1 VNREDHAYFDKMWVA
16 WIAAA
21 KVADIAAV
29 PAERRQSFCGEAH
42 QLIADPSLGAP
53 LTFTPE
59 RRKRL
64 ERLERANLELL
75 HALRALPDDEQG
87 YFQDTFSAYQRE
99 IINYPR
105 GEVNLDEAVA
115 MAAIVCALLTGKNPD
130 RVKKRRPGRQKG
142 SVRDWAFHDFVR
154 RLWDCANRHGGNL
167 TANCKNNEGIGRMF
181 KALETLRPHFPNGF
195 IPLVLPAQ
203 TIANIVKSSRD
214 AKNKRT

>member
-1 VNREDHAYFDKMWVA
+1 MIKGSTERLAAADL
-16 WIAAA
+16 IAAQ
-21 KVADIAAV
+21 VADIAAV
-29 PAERRQSFCGEAH
+29 PAVRRESFCEEAYP
-42 QLIADPSLGAP
+42 LIVNPSLGWP

-64 ERLERANLELL
+64 EKVERANLELL
-75 HALRALPDDEQG
+75 HALRALPYDEQG
-87 YFQDTFSAYQRE
+87 YFQNLFWPYSCK
-99 IINYPR
+99 
-105 GEVNLDEAVA
+105 EVDLEDAVA
-115 MAAIVCALLTGKNPD
+115 MAAKLCAWLTGKNPD

-154 RLWDCANRHGGNL
+154 KLWDCANRHGGNL

-203 TIANIVKSSRD
+203 TIANLVKSSRD

>member
-1 VNREDHAYFDKMWVA
+1 MAT
-16 WIAAA
+16 AAA

-29 PAERRQSFCGEAH
+29 PAERRQSFCGEAL

-64 ERLERANLELL
+64 ERVERANLELL

-87 YFQDTFSAYQRE
+87 YFQRSFSEYYFPQK
-99 IINYPR
+99 
-105 GEVNLDEAVA
+105 GDLDDAVA
-115 MAAIVCALLTGKNPD
+115 VAAKVCALLTGKNPD
-130 RVKKRRPGRQKG
+130 RVKKGRPGRQKG

-154 RLWDCANRHGGNL
+154 KLWDCANRHGGNL

>member
-1 VNREDHAYFDKMWVA
+1 VNRQDHAYFDKMWVV
-16 WIAAA
+16 WKAAA

-42 QLIADPSLGAP
+42 QLIADPSMGAL

-87 YFQDTFSAYQRE
+87 YFQGTFSAYQRE
-99 IINYPR
+99 IINYPG

-130 RVKKRRPGRQKG
+130 RAMTRRPGRQKG

-181 KALETLRPHFPNGF
+181 KALETLRPHFPDGF

-203 TIANIVKSSRD
+203 TIANIVKSLRD